1 MTAKTNN
8 QTSIVLG
15 SKAGLQKFLDNPK
28 TASMIKAVAGK
39 YLTAER
45 ITKMI
50 LLAATR
56 QPKLFDCTPRSFLDA
71 CVKSA
76 ELGLDFGGATGQAY
90 LVPFRNGPLSKKHNR
105 TVLDCTFIPGY
116 QGLIELC
123 YRGGSATYVDAQ
135 LVYQKDKFK
144 YNLGSEPRIVFE
156 PNLDEEDRGDVKC
169 AFAAIRLKD
178 SPYPKLEIMT
188 KKQLLA
194 IKDRSKA
201 KDSGPWQTDEPE
213 MMRKTVLRRAL
224 KYIPKTPEIE
234 QALEADNQL
243 YDIGLPSNHEAGLG
257 VDALKER
264 IDRQQ
269 RAKDEPERFRKAKKV
284 DAKSVAAEPSTK
296 QTEQTEQP
304 TAKEEPT
311 AYHCSYCVKD
321 YKSGKIFEL
330 EKAEDGKLT
339 CPECGYEVKAI
350 TPNEE
355 QDQERQSDAQARG

>member
-1 MTAKTNN
+1 MTAQNSN

-15 SKAGLQKFLDNPK
+15 SKAELMKILETPAMTRG
-28 TASMIKAVAGK
+28 IKAVAGK
-39 YLTAER
+39 YLTADR
-45 ITKMI
+45 ITKMM
-50 LLAATR
+50 LLAANR
-56 QPKLFDCTPRSFLDA
+56 QPKLFNCTPRSFLDS
-71 CVKSA
+71 CMKSA

-135 LVYQKDKFK
+135 IVYQKDRFT

-194 IKDRSKA
+194 IKERSKA

-243 YDIGLPSNHEAGLG
+243 YDIGLPTNNEVGLG

-264 IDRQQ
+264 IDR
-269 RAKDEPERFRKAKKV
+269 KKKPV
-284 DAKSVAAEPSTK
+284 KVNSKTVAAEPPVEPK
-296 QTEQTEQP
+296 PQP
-304 TAKEEPT
+304 IEKEPVG
-311 AYHCSYCVKD
+311 YHCGECVKD
-321 YKSGKIFEL
+321 YTGTAKEL
-330 EKAEDGKLT
+330 VANNVLEDRGEGVLT
-339 CPECGYEVKAI
+339 CADCGLEV
-350 TPNEE
+350 TPIAG
-355 QDQERQSDAQARG
+355 D

>member
-1 MTAKTNN
+1 MENKTNN
-8 QTSIVLG
+8 KTSIVLG
-15 SKAGLQKFLDNPK
+15 SKAELKKFLERQDVSS
-28 TASMIKAVAGK
+28 AIKAMAGK
-39 YLTAER
+39 YLTGDR

-50 LLAATR
+50 LLAANR
-56 QPKLFDCTPRSFLDA
+56 QPKLFNCTPRSFLDA
-71 CVKSA
+71 CMKSA

-135 LVYQKDKFK
+135 LVYQKDKFT

-194 IKDRSKA
+194 IKERSKA
-201 KDSGPWQTDEPE
+201 KDSGPWVTDEPE

-243 YDIGLPSNHEAGLG
+243 YDIGLPTNNEVGLG
-257 VDALKER
+257 VEAIKER
-264 IDRQQ
+264 I
-269 RAKDEPERFRKAKKV
+269 AKKRKPIV
-284 DAKSVAAEPSTK
+284 VNAKSVAAESSTK

-304 TAKEEPT
+304 MAKEEPT
-311 AYHCSYCVKD
+311 AYHCSHCVKD
-321 YKSGKIFEL
+321 YEGTAKEL
-330 EKAEDGKLT
+330 VATNVLEDRGEGVLT
-339 CPECGYEVKAI
+339 CAECGMEVEPI
-350 TPNEE
+350 MG
-355 QDQERQSDAQARG
+355 D

>member
-1 MTAKTNN
+1 MTAKNN
-8 QTSIVLG
+8 SQTSIVLG
-15 SKAGLQKFLDNPK
+15 SKAELKKFLERTDVSS
-28 TASMIKAVAGK
+28 AIKAMAGK
-39 YLTAER
+39 YLTGDR

-50 LLAATR
+50 LLAANR
-56 QPKLFDCTPRSFLDA
+56 QPKLFNCTPRSFLDA
-71 CVKSA
+71 CMKSA

-135 LVYQKDKFK
+135 IVYQKDRFT

-194 IKDRSKA
+194 IKERSKA
-201 KDSGPWQTDEPE
+201 KDSGPWQTDAPE

-243 YDIGLPSNHEAGLG
+243 YDIGLPVNNEVGLG
-257 VDALKER
+257 TEAMKGRIENIKHRKEV
-264 IDRQQ
+264 QQ
-269 RAKDEPERFRKAKKV
+269 AAKDEPERFRKAKKV
-284 DAKSVAAEPSTK
+284 DAKSVSADPPVEPK
-296 QTEQTEQP
+296 PQP
-304 TAKEEPT
+304 IEKEPVG
-311 AYHCSYCVKD
+311 YHCGECVKD
-321 YKSGKIFEL
+321 YTGTAKEL
-330 EKAEDGKLT
+330 VANNLLEDRGEGVLT
-339 CPECGYEVKAI
+339 CADCGLEVTPI
-350 TPNEE
+350 TTNE
-355 QDQERQSDAQARG
+355 

>member
-1 MTAKTNN
+1 MTAKNSN

-28 TASMIKAVAGK
+28 TVSMIKAMAGK
-39 YLTAER
+39 FLTAER

-50 LLAATR
+50 LLAANR
-56 QPKLFDCTPRSFLDA
+56 QPRLFDCTPRSFLDA
-71 CVKSA
+71 CMKSA

-90 LVPFRNGPLSKKHNR
+90 LVPFKNGPLSKKHNR
-105 TVLDCTFIPGY
+105 TVLDCQFIPGY

-135 LVYQKDKFK
+135 LVYQKDRFK
-144 YNLGSEPRIVFE
+144 YNLGSEPRIEFE

-188 KKQLLA
+188 KSQLLA
-194 IKDRSKA
+194 IKARSKA
-201 KDSGPWQTDEPE
+201 KDSGPWKTDEPE

-243 YDIGLPSNHEAGLG
+243 YDIGLPVNNEVGLG

-264 IDRQQ
+264 IDR
-269 RAKDEPERFRKAKKV
+269 KRKPV
-284 DAKSVAAEPSTK
+284 TVNAKSVAVEPPTK
-296 QTEQTEQP
+296 KTEQTEQP

-321 YKSGKIFEL
+321 YQGADEL
-330 EKAEDGKLT
+330 EKRENGIWT
-339 CPECGYEVKAI
+339 CPECGYEVEPIAG
-350 TPNEE
+350 
-355 QDQERQSDAQARG
+355 D